1 MFSDEIQDAI
11 KETGPNFRLYGMTNY
26 AETVINYS
34 EGGDYYEQH
43 NDSFLISTCTWLHR
57 TPKAYTGGD
66 ITFADI
72 DVTLECNHNRI
83 VMFPSYYYHEIHP
96 IKMEDINSEMGWG
109 RYGIV
114 NFYCMNLR
122 G

>member
-1 MFSDEIQDAI
+1 M
-11 KETGPNFRLYGMTNY
+11 MT
-26 AETVINYS
+26 TICW
-34 EGGDYYEQH
+34 
-43 NDSFLISTCTWLHR
+43 FHR
-57 TPKAYTGGD
+57 IPKSYTGGD
-66 ITFADI
+66 ITFTDI

-83 VMFPSYYYHEIHP
+83 AMFPSYYYHEIHP
-96 IKMEDINSEMGWG
+96 IKKKEDINLEMGWG